1 MYHVSVQHSC
11 YHKKLLFYILY
22 HTLHFQRV
30 VKNAKCDNC
39 WFTVLQVFMECE
51 LYHLTA
57 YVLNGLSLTIL
68 ILLDFFVNA
77 PSVSYANN
85 LIRVL
90 WT

>member
-1 MYHVSVQHSC
+1 
-11 YHKKLLFYILY
+11 
-22 HTLHFQRV
+22 
-30 VKNAKCDNC
+30 
-39 WFTVLQVFMECE
+39 MECE

-68 ILLDFFVNA
+68 ILLDFFVNV